1 MNSFSNGLR
10 IQSGEDD
17 QEKHEETLVELIAG
31 GGKVSVACN
40 LCFSYLF
47 VFSLDWLQ
55 SYIKAYCILLF
66 NVTLHF
72 CIITK

>member
-10 IQSGEDD
+10 IQSGQDD

-47 VFSLDWLQ
+47 VFLLDSRPL
-55 SYIKAYCILLF
+55 Y
-66 NVTLHF
+66 
-72 CIITK
+72 